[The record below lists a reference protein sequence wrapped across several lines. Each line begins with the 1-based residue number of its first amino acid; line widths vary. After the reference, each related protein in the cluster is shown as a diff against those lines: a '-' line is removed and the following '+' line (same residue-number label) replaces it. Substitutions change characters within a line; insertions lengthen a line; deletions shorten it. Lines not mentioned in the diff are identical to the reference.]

1 MDYVIVQG
9 MSHSNRSVSQYY
21 LMTSTDN
28 DNYEEILISGRN
40 RRQGK
45 ICRISIKSEC
55 RNLLGMYSS
64 LRVGSGGGGGGG
76 TNNRPSLEQI
86 NLSFIHAK

>member
-9 MSHSNRSVSQYY
+9 MSNSNRSVSQYY

-40 RRQGK
+40 RRKVRFVLSNKHK
-45 ICRISIKSEC
+45 I
-55 RNLLGMYSS
+55 
-64 LRVGSGGGGGGG
+64 
-76 TNNRPSLEQI
+76 
-86 NLSFIHAK
+86 